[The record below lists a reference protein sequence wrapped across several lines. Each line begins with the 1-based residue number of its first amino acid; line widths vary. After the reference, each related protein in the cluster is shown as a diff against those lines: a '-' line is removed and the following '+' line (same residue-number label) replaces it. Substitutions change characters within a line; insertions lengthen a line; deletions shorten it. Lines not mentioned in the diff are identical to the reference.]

1 MRGSKVV
8 LPPRDECAV
17 TDPWHCRSVRIRSDC
32 VWVFLRSLVSLYD
45 TIDSV
50 TEHLA
55 FGWMLIEIIAK
66 YPYFLWNLTAFGR
79 VQKCPNRKR
88 REEQEVYGCL
98 DKYGNCHKQRPV
110 LSPPPPRSK
119 RAITSPVRAALIPRS
134 LSTFPGRGFS
144 LRQARHSGCSGRATQ
159 KWGLVSVWV
168 KGT

>member
-45 TIDSV
+45 KIDSV

-66 YPYFLWNLTAFGR
+66 YPYFLWNLTALGAYKN
-79 VQKCPNRKR
+79 VP
-88 REEQEVYGCL
+88 
-98 DKYGNCHKQRPV
+98 
-110 LSPPPPRSK
+110 
-119 RAITSPVRAALIPRS
+119 T
-134 LSTFPGRGFS
+134 GRGGKS
-144 LRQARHSGCSGRATQ
+144 RKCMDA
-159 KWGLVSVWV
+159 
-168 KGT
+168 